1 MKTVAENVVQK
12 TFFFSSYEAQYF
24 AKLLNI
30 WLILQRSGTPCDV
43 IIVFI
48 YTGGCL
54 FLLSQIITAC
64 FNTYSI

>member
-12 TFFFSSYEAQYF
+12 TFFFSSHEAQYC

-30 WLILQRSGTPCDV
+30 WLILQRSGTPYDV
-43 IIVFI
+43 IIVFV

-54 FLLSQIITAC
+54 FLLSQIIRAC
-64 FNTYSI
+64 VNTYSI